1 MIVNFR
7 VRGISRGI
15 YKLAR
20 TFKIIKKKLK
30 KKTSYFN
37 LKERKSIVDPFIYN

>member
-7 VRGISRGI
+7 VRGINQGI

-20 TFKIIKKKLK
+20 TFKIIKKNK